1 MKAGD
6 AFRFSYSRH
15 LWVVVSDP
23 VIDPDRVL
31 IVNMSTDR
39 KIDQSCI
46 LQSGDH
52 PFVQHSTCIRYDKA
66 RLVADKDLESCLS
79 RGDIRLDDPISSVV
93 LGRIRQ
99 GAAVS
104 DYIPIGCRQ
113 ILVEQRMI
121 EP

>member
-23 VIDPDRVL
+23 VINPDRVL

-52 PFVQHSTCIRYDKA
+52 HFVRHSTCMRYDRA
-66 RLVADKDLESCLS
+66 RLVADRDLESHLS
-79 RGDIRLDDPISSVV
+79 RGDIRLDDPVSSVV
-93 LGRIRQ
+93 LDRIRQ
-99 GAAVS
+99 GAEVS

-113 ILVEQRMI
+113 ILVEQGMI